1 MLGFGKKLIL
11 VIFTAGLLVSNVLA
25 VEPTLSGN
33 YIFSLVVRPPSRA
46 VSVPVIFQAKI
57 TPDKSGGRIDV
68 TRSSSN
74 ADGAF
79 GVEGDSY
86 TFAKTKNGITI
97 FLPLKNRGISPS
109 VATGVDCNSDDSK
122 LSDPLHWDADVYFTN
137 LDSKKVARQAVIYGE
152 IEKKLTNLFAC
163 GVPIEG
169 KIIPNQNQKVTVEVS
184 GILIKQ

>member
-1 MLGFGKKLIL
+1 MLL
-11 VIFTAGLLVSNVLA
+11 VIFIGCLSTKVLA

-33 YIFSLVVRPPSRA
+33 YVFSLVLRPPSRA

-57 TPDKSGGRIDV
+57 TSDKNSGRIDV

-86 TFAKTKNGITI
+86 TFAKTKTGITV
-97 FLPLKNRGISPS
+97 FLPVKNK
-109 VATGVDCNSDDSK
+109 GVSAFNESITSCGSDDAK
-122 LSDPLHWDADVYFTN
+122 LNDSLRWDTDIYFTN
-137 LDSKKVARQAVIYGE
+137 LDSKKIARQAVIYGE
-152 IEKKLTNLFAC
+152 IEEKNPNLFPC
-163 GVPIEG
+163 GLPTRVAILP
-169 KIIPNQNQKVTVEVS
+169 NQKVTVEVS